1 LLKIIFAGTPEFSVG
16 ALKSLLSSKHE
27 VIAVYTQP
35 DRPVGRGRKL
45 RPGPVKQYAL
55 DHNLPIYQPQSLKP
69 VEAQQELIDLQ
80 ADVMVVVA
88 YGLMLPKEV
97 LEAPRYGCL
106 NIHASLL
113 PRWRGAAPIQRAV
126 LAGDSQSGVTIM
138 QMNEGLDTGDML
150 YKVQCDIRQT
160 DNAGVLHDR
169 LAVLGAEAIVIVV
182 DQLGT
187 GNLKPE
193 PQNDENSC
201 YARKLD
207 KAEARLDWTQSAE
220 QLARQV
226 RAFNPWPVAQSS
238 WQEKVMRIWEA
249 EAIADVSKLEPGC
262 VIDANKNGIDIA
274 TGEGVLRLQ
283 AIQLPGGK
291 PMPVAAFLNAHVI
304 DGDKLV

>member
-1 LLKIIFAGTPEFSVG
+1 MKIIFAGTPEFSVG
-16 ALKSLLSSKHE
+16 ALKSLLSSRHE

-45 RPGPVKQYAL
+45 RAGPVKQCAL
-55 DHNLPIYQPQSLKP
+55 DHNIPVFQPLSLKQAD
-69 VEAQQELIDLQ
+69 AQQELIDLQ

-97 LEAPRYGCL
+97 LEAPEYGCL

-126 LAGDSQSGVTIM
+126 LAGDTQSGVTIM

-150 YKVQCDIRQT
+150 YKVECDIRQT
-160 DNAGVLHDR
+160 DNAGSLHDR
-169 LAVLGAEAIVIVV
+169 LAVLGAEAIVTVV

-193 PQNDENSC
+193 TQTDENSC

-207 KAEARLDWTQSAE
+207 KAEARLDWQQSAE

-249 EAIADVSKLEPGC
+249 ESIAEVSKEEPGS
-262 VIDANKNGIDIA
+262 VINANKNGIDIA
-274 TGEGVLRLQ
+274 TADGVLRLQ
-283 AIQLPGGK
+283 TIQLPGGK
-291 PMPVAAFLNAHVI
+291 PMPAAAFLNAHVI